1 MDLLALDE
9 MLFRWINIDGHNVF
23 MDYLLPFVRNKYF
36 WGPLYIFALSFILI
50 NFPKRGLL
58 FLLSFAICISL
69 ADTISSRVL
78 KKNVKRLR
86 PCKQEEFK
94 SEVKLLVHCG
104 SGYSFPSSHAANHF
118 AAAFFFIFTLGKSYR
133 KIILPLLVWA
143 GLISFAQ
150 VYVGVH
156 FPVDVICGGLLG
168 FFLGKF
174 VAWLY
179 IRFSLDRGLKIVG

>member
-1 MDLLALDE
+1 
-9 MLFRWINIDGHNVF
+9 MLFRAINIDGHF
-23 MDYLLPFVRNKYF
+23 PLFDYLLPFIRNKYF
-36 WGPLYIFALSFILI
+36 WGPLYVFALSFVLI
-50 NFPKRGLL
+50 NFPKRGWL

-69 ADTISSRVL
+69 ADNISSRLL
-78 KKNVKRLR
+78 KKNIKRLR
-86 PCKQEEFK
+86 PCNQEVLK
-94 SEVKLLVHCG
+94 SDVQLLVKCG
-104 SGYSFPSSHAANHF
+104 SGYSFPSSHASNHF
-118 AAAFFFIFTLGKSYR
+118 AAAFFFIFTLGKRYKR
-133 KIILPLLVWA
+133 IIIPLLIWA

-179 IRFSLDRGLKIVG
+179 IRFSLDRDLKIIG